1 MKVEIKKDRLFFI
14 ALNEHIQQG
23 IKEKELLEYFRPMIY
38 QLFRKNNIVGS
49 VSEVYT
55 LVDLRTT
62 KQKKDMEDIRLMLE
76 FLVEGKE
83 GKYLTE
89 SVPMSVMVN
98 IHGDNNYCKL
108 KIVNQQKVVGNKKK
122 KLAKMCEE
130 FQKSEK
136 YYSEK
141 GNVK

>member
-1 MKVEIKKDRLFFI
+1 MLFFI
-14 ALNEHIQQG
+14 ALNEHLQQG

-38 QLFRKNNIVGS
+38 QLFRKNNIIGS
-49 VSEVYT
+49 VTDVYT

-62 KQKKDMEDIRLMLE
+62 KQKKDTEDIRLMLE

-98 IHGDNNYCKL
+98 IHGDNNYCEL
-108 KIVNQQKVVGNKKK
+108 KILQQQKVVGNKKK
-122 KLAKMCEE
+122 QLAKLCKE
-130 FQKSEK
+130 FQQTEK

-141 GNVK
+141 ENVK